1 MEEQIKVNYETINIE
16 EQRDLIETTKILCRA
31 LTNEDYI
38 EIMKVYG
45 KVLNRL
51 MSEAEKQDIVV

>member
-38 EIMKVYG
+38 ERMKVYG